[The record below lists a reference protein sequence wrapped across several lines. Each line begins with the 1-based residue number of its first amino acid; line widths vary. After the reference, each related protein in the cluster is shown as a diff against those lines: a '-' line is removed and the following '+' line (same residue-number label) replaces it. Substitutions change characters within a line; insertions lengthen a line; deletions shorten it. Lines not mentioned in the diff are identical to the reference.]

1 MEIDEKAPGNISQQ
15 GVGGKTD
22 NETGHDPQRNE
33 PEVPQPSDDEA
44 PVEKE
49 LSDVEANNTV
59 SSEHPGSGSN
69 GRVDHPDADPHMNDQ
84 DESAKEP
91 RGVPASDPESG
102 A

>member
-1 MEIDEKAPGNISQQ
+1 MDIDERAPGNISQQ

-33 PEVPQPSDDEA
+33 SEVPLPPDDEA
-44 PVEKE
+44 PVEEE
-49 LSDVEANNTV
+49 LFDVNANNNV
-59 SSEHPGSGSN
+59 SSEHPQAGSN
-69 GRVDHPDADPHMNDQ
+69 GRVDDPDADQQMNDQ
-84 DESAKEP
+84 DENPKEP